1 MTCTFKPSASRK
13 TMLFLGALF
22 WTVVGCGL
30 MIRGINTLMQGEHY
44 FLLVAALCL
53 GTFKY
58 FMVFS
63 RTARKNVARIQEKED
78 GDCLGGVFSFKSW
91 LLVVVMILMGRLLR
105 LSGLSLGIYGVLVLA
120 VGWGLFL
127 ASHIMWLSWKESL
140 RSSS

>member
-1 MTCTFKPSASRK
+1 VTCTFKPSASRT
-13 TMLFLGALF
+13 TMLLLAALF
-22 WTVVGCGL
+22 WTVVGFGL
-30 MIRGINTLMQGEHY
+30 MIRGINTLMQGDHY
-44 FLLVAALCL
+44 FLLVAAFCL

-91 LLVVVMILMGRLLR
+91 LLIVVMILMGRLLR